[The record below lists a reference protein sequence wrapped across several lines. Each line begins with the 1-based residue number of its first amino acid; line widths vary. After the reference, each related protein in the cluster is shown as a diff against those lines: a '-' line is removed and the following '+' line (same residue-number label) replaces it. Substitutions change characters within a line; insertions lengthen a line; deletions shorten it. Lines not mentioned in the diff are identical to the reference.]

1 MAGVMRLQVGEA
13 GILKPG
19 VNVQFCGESRR
30 RDGIW
35 RSYSV
40 ILVGSAGGFE
50 SAGFADVC
58 VHPAG
63 GRKLSDRQA
72 RAQAKRIVAAQRGRH

>member
-1 MAGVMRLQVGEA
+1 MARAMRLQVGEA
-13 GILKPG
+13 GVLKPG

-30 RDGIW
+30 RDGVW

-40 ILVGSAGGFE
+40 IYVSRKGAFE
-50 SAGFADVC
+50 DVCFADVC

-63 GRKLSDRQA
+63 GRKLTDRQA
-72 RAQAKRIVAAQRGRH
+72 RARAKRIVAAERARR